1 MKYARI
7 EGVDVLEVVEDIN
20 GRYHPSIRWTPCADE
35 VSPGW
40 TFDGA
45 VFSPPVTIPMPEVV
59 NAPPQI
65 TEAQAAKLIAFLKAN
80 PDIVAAAQ
88 L

>member
-1 MKYARI
+1 MSYAVRK
-7 EGVDVLEVVEDIN
+7 
-20 GRYHPSIRWTPCADE
+20 
-35 VSPGW
+35 
-40 TFDGA
+40 DGA
-45 VFSPPVTIPMPEVV
+45 GWRAVASPDDCDENEVWSATPPAV
-59 NAPPQI
+59 PTTAVVDEPPQI

>member
-1 MKYARI
+1 MSYAVRLD
-7 EGVDVLEVVEDIN
+7 GLGWRAVSGPSDVAQGEAWSATQPGPTAPTTEVV
-20 GRYHPSIRWTPCADE
+20 DE
-35 VSPGW
+35 
-40 TFDGA
+40 
-45 VFSPPVTIPMPEVV
+45 
-59 NAPPQI
+59 PPQI